1 MTLLLTQPARKR
13 NEYSVFCKMAD
24 RTGADTPVFYLCDKG
39 YASYNVFAH
48 VIENSQFFLIRCT
61 DAKTEKILGFP
72 LDKAAELDTILTGSY
87 SGHKSKKNA
96 YILN

>member
-1 MTLLLTQPARKR
+1 MTLLLAQSARKR

-87 SGHKSKKNA
+87 SGHNQRKTLTS
-96 YILN
+96 